1 MVIFSLFTENFPLF
15 SDSISSS
22 FLCDVFRTH
31 DGDSS
36 PSLSLLLYRV
46 IWDLLNDDDS
56 LHFSYTRFSLFSPHP
71 FFARLSQLFFSLS
84 VVAWAIEK
92 KSPSESCTQVETEK
106 LTRWSD
112 VIIRKKDDLSNFCG
126 KKSRYFCML
135 DCLTISWWLG
145 AMWLTDSLAHVRE
158 PRSFGGKSP
167 FQERECRLFDWLV
180 DSVYTKNWF
189 LSDDE
194 FFSLFSLSPS
204 FHSRPERSC
213 GKRWICLDWPITAIN
228 NEHDVSV
235 SFSSACY
242 IRFVFNRHRHHHHP
256 AIGCYFWEN
265 PVERYL
271 KCHGM

>member
-1 MVIFSLFTENFPLF
+1 METPLHLFHSFYIESSGIYWMMMIHYIFPTLDSL
-15 SDSISSS
+15 SS
-22 FLCDVFRTH
+22 F
-31 DGDSS
+31 
-36 PSLSLLLYRV
+36 
-46 IWDLLNDDDS
+46 
-56 LHFSYTRFSLFSPHP
+56 HP
-71 FFARLSQLFFSLS
+71 FFALLAQLFFSLS

-92 KSPSESCTQVETEK
+92 KSTSESCTQVETEK

-158 PRSFGGKSP
+158 TRSFGGKSP
-167 FQERECRLFDWLV
+167 FQEKECRLFDWLV
-180 DSVYTKNWF
+180 DSVCTKNWF

-194 FFSLFSLSPS
+194 FFSHFFLSLVSLSG
-204 FHSRPERSC
+204 PERSC

-228 NEHDVSV
+228 NKHDVSV

-242 IRFVFNRHRHHHHP
+242 IRFVFNRHRHHHLVIA
-256 AIGCYFWEN
+256 AIGCYFWRDIWNVMECN
-265 PVERYL
+265 DW
-271 KCHGM
+271 K

>member
-1 MVIFSLFTENFPLF
+1 MFSEHTMETPLHLFHSFYIESSGIYWMMMIHYIFPTL
-15 SDSISSS
+15 D
-22 FLCDVFRTH
+22 
-31 DGDSS
+31 
-36 PSLSLLLYRV
+36 SLSLLP
-46 IWDLLNDDDS
+46 IPIP
-56 LHFSYTRFSLFSPHP
+56 FSLV
-71 FFARLSQLFFSLS
+71 SLS
-84 VVAWAIEK
+84 YSSRSRSWHEQSKK

-158 PRSFGGKSP
+158 PRSFGGEITISR
-167 FQERECRLFDWLV
+167 ERMSTFWLI
-180 DSVYTKNWF
+180 SRFCVYQKLIFKRWRIFFT
-189 LSDDE
+189 
-194 FFSLFSLSPS
+194 FFSFFLVSL
-204 FHSRPERSC
+204 RLEQSC

-242 IRFVFNRHRHHHHP
+242 IRFVFNRHRHHHLVI
-256 AIGCYFWEN
+256 ATIGCYFWKN